1 MAVIGLLK
9 YEEGNPNHLQ
19 ALKGNEGIQHFSLN
33 EISSSKLSADGRVK
47 VPCNVPLLYRPP
59 WQMPAYPTLPHTR
72 FESEIN
78 EPGLPRPRRV
88 FVVAASER
96 TNDLAKA
103 PSLPPFYVPEVE
115 GKGHRSQIF
124 RESAHEL
131 HCRSLNKT
139 TATTPSLR
147 IPARAIKETIN
158 SFSPRPSKRARRLL
172 GECKKEPPRG
182 QKNVD
187 VMKNVVVLK
196 ITRLSR
202 SAKSAS

>member
-1 MAVIGLLK
+1 M
-9 YEEGNPNHLQ
+9 
-19 ALKGNEGIQHFSLN
+19 
-33 EISSSKLSADGRVK
+33 
-47 VPCNVPLLYRPP
+47 VPYNVPLLYRLP

-115 GKGHRSQIF
+115 GKGQSSQIF
-124 RESAHEL
+124 RENAHEV

-158 SFSPRPSKRARRLL
+158 SFSPRPSKRARRLQ
-172 GECKKEPPRG
+172 GECKKEPRRR
-182 QKNVD
+182 QKKCRCHEKWGGFED
-187 VMKNVVVLK
+187 FSSDTRSKFAFLK
-196 ITRLSR
+196 CFFIAAMNLLHLQSNLAPFDCERHDDTKPS
-202 SAKSAS
+202 